1 MFGFQ
6 LNQQMVQGLRQEQI
20 MAPHQIQAL
29 EILLATIPELE
40 QRIHAEL
47 AENPTLELLESAGQ
61 SLSGNPVEGEAGENA
76 HELAARA
83 AERDETLATLVTLQ
97 TDWRDHASL
106 RAETDTFSS
115 DDLERRQ
122 HFFDSLTSEPTLQ
135 DELLD
140 QLREVDGLSE
150 KMREVC
156 VQVIGSID
164 ERGYLRSHPADLAI
178 TASASPEEIQRG
190 IAIVQG
196 FEPAGIGARDLRE
209 CLLLQLERRGER
221 GSALWRL
228 VDEFLEDV
236 GRNLI
241 PKVAKELG
249 VSSDTVYE
257 LLERV
262 RHLDPHPGSR
272 LGGGGVDYVY
282 PEVFVEWD
290 GAGKFTV
297 RGNREF
303 SPRLRVSPY
312 YLELLENPAVP
323 AEVKKYIREK
333 VTGSR
338 LLLRAIDQ
346 RQSTIERIAES
357 IVEHQREFFLKGK
370 DFLRPMVMAEV
381 ADDVGVHETTV
392 SRAIAGKYMQTPQGM
407 VTFRQFFS
415 TGYRGDGGEEVSAVG
430 IKSRIQSLIG
440 EENPKKP
447 LSDQKLANMLKE
459 QGFDVARRTVAKY
472 REELGIAPSHLR
484 RSYEAP

>member
-1 MFGFQ
+1 
-6 LNQQMVQGLRQEQI
+6 

-47 AENPTLELLESAGQ
+47 VDNPTLELLESAGQ
-61 SLSGNPVEGEAGENA
+61 SLSGNPMEGESGQGAQD
-76 HELAARA
+76 AAASA
-83 AERDETLATLVTLQ
+83 AERDETLATLVSMQ
-97 TDWRDHASL
+97 EDWRDFTPI
-106 RAETDTFSS
+106 RAATDTYSP
-115 DDLERRQ
+115 DDVERRQ
-122 HFFDSLTSEPTLQ
+122 HFFDSLTAEPTLQ
-135 DELLD
+135 EALLD
-140 QLREVDGLSE
+140 QLGEVEGLDD
-150 KMREVC
+150 KMREIC

-178 TASASPEEIQRG
+178 TADAELDEIQRG
-190 IAIVQG
+190 IEIVQG

-209 CLLLQLERRGER
+209 CLLFQLERRGDK
-221 GSALWRL
+221 GSAIWRL
-228 VDEFLEDV
+228 VDEFLEEV
-236 GRNLI
+236 ARNQI
-241 PKVAKELG
+241 PKVAKALG

-262 RHLDPHPGSR
+262 RGLDPFPGSR
-272 LGGGGVDYVY
+272 LASAPTDYVY
-282 PEVFVEWD
+282 PEVFVEWN
-290 GAGKFTV
+290 GGGKLVV

-312 YLELLENPAVP
+312 YLELLEDPNVP
-323 AEVKKYIREK
+323 SEAKKYIREK

-357 IVEHQREFFLKGK
+357 ILEHQPDFFVKGK
-370 DFLRPMVMAEV
+370 EFLRPMVMAEV
-381 ADDVGVHETTV
+381 ADNVGVHETTV
-392 SRAIAGKYMQTPQGM
+392 SRAIAGKYMQTPQGL

-415 TGYRGDGGEEVSAVG
+415 AGYRGDDGEEVSAVG

-440 EENPKKP
+440 EEEPKKP
-447 LSDQKLANMLKE
+447 LSDQKLADLLSE
-459 QGFDVARRTVAKY
+459 QGFEVARRTVAKY

-484 RSYEAP
+484 RNF

>member
-1 MFGFQ
+1 
-6 LNQQMVQGLRQEQI
+6 

-47 AENPTLELLESAGQ
+47 AENPTLELIESAGQ
-61 SLSGNPVEGEAGENA
+61 SLSGNPVEGESGEQGR
-76 HELAARA
+76 EAAAEA

-97 TDWRDHASL
+97 EDWRDHAPL
-106 RAETDTFSS
+106 RAATDTFST
-115 DDLERRQ
+115 DDIERRQ
-122 HFFDSLTSEPTLQ
+122 HFFDSIASETTLQ
-135 DELLD
+135 DELFD
-140 QLREVDGLSE
+140 QLREVEGLDD
-150 KMREVC
+150 KMREIC
-156 VQVIGSID
+156 IQVVGSID
-164 ERGYLRSHPADLAI
+164 ERGYLRSHPSDLAI
-178 TASASPEEIQRG
+178 TADAPTEDIQRG

-221 GSALWRL
+221 GSLLWRL

-236 GRNLI
+236 ARNQI
-241 PKVAKELG
+241 PKVAKALE

-257 LLERV
+257 LLRRV

-290 GAGKFTV
+290 DEGKLVV

-303 SPRLRVSPY
+303 APRLRISPH

-323 AEVKKYIREK
+323 TEVKKYIREK

-338 LLLRAIDQ
+338 LLMRAIDQ
-346 RQSTIERIAES
+346 RQSTIENIAES
-357 IVEHQREFFLKGK
+357 IVEHQRDFFLKGK
-370 DFLRPMVMAEV
+370 EFLRPMVMAEV

-392 SRAIAGKYMQTPQGM
+392 SRAIAGKYMQTPQGL

-415 TGYRGDGGEEVSAVG
+415 AGYRGGGGEEVSAVG
-430 IKSRIQSLIG
+430 IKSRIESMIE
-440 EENPKKP
+440 EENAKKP
-447 LSDQKLANMLKE
+447 LSDQKLANLLKE

-484 RSYEAP
+484 RSY